1 MQNQS
6 LKFNLLAALTG
17 LVLVGMPACSQDA
30 WQQFQDHA
38 TAVFEKANPF
48 VVGITVKPQPPLFPS
63 FSIGELDS
71 ESNLERVFGDEESI
85 SAESVHSLYNRKR
98 VATGIVVDRGGY
110 ILTTGSILRS
120 VTPEYTTVTLSNGV
134 VLPAT
139 PVAQDSMSNLALFK
153 VDRIFDDAPV
163 FGNSQDLSIGSVV
176 LAITRPYG
184 RSNSL
189 YMGLVSNLEQ
199 ELGQARYESLIQTSV
214 PLHPG
219 SIGSPLLNFKGEV
232 VGMLSTTQ
240 KQSSWPELSFA
251 IPSEIL
257 EHIARELIQHGQVT
271 RGFIGAWV
279 NPLTPEIRLT
289 RSIPEE
295 VQGVIVRKVSPGDPA
310 ERAGII
316 AGDVIT
322 KFNDKVIGT
331 YQELIWQTALA
342 GPGNEIPV
350 EIWRDG
356 ELRTLLVGLER
367 FVLPSEIPKQP

>member
-1 MQNQS
+1 MQIQTVK
-6 LKFNLLAALTG
+6 LNLLAALIG
-17 LVLVGMPACSQDA
+17 LGLLGIPARSQDA
-30 WQQFQDHA
+30 WQQFQDQA
-38 TAVFEKANPF
+38 TEVFEKANSF
-48 VVGITVKPQPPLFPS
+48 VVGVAVKPQPPLFPS
-63 FSIGELDS
+63 FGVIGLDS
-71 ESNLERVFGDEESI
+71 DSALERVLSEEENLAGSP
-85 SAESVHSLYNRKR
+85 VQSLYSRKR
-98 VATGIVVDRGGY
+98 VATGFIIDRGGY

-153 VDRIFDDAPV
+153 VDRTFDDAPI
-163 FGNSQDLSIGSVV
+163 FGNSQDLRIGSVV

-189 YMGLVSNLEQ
+189 YMGLISNMGQ

-257 EHIARELIQHGQVT
+257 EHIARELIQHGYVT

-289 RSIPEE
+289 KGIPEE
-295 VQGVIVRKVSPGDPA
+295 IQGVIVRKVSPGDPA
-310 ERAGII
+310 ERAGIQ

-322 KFNDKVIGT
+322 KFNDKEIST

-350 EIWRDG
+350 EIWREG
-356 ELRTLLVGLER
+356 ELRIALVELER
-367 FVLPSEIPKQP
+367 FVHPSDIPK

>member
-1 MQNQS
+1 MLNQRVNTIVHVALS
-6 LKFNLLAALTG
+6 GLLLAGVSAY
-17 LVLVGMPACSQDA
+17 PQDA
-30 WQQFQDHA
+30 WQQFQGHA

-48 VVGITVKPQPPLFPS
+48 VVGISVKPQPPLFPS
-63 FSIGELDS
+63 FTVNGLDS
-71 ESNLERVFGDEESI
+71 DSALERVLNDEKNSPTEAVQSPN
-85 SAESVHSLYNRKR
+85 NRKR

-120 VTPEYTTVTLSNGV
+120 VTPEYATVTLSNGI
-134 VLPAT
+134 VLSAT
-139 PVAQDSMSNLALFK
+139 PIAQDSMSNLAIFK
-153 VDRIFDDAPV
+153 VDRTFENAPV
-163 FGNSQDLSIGSVV
+163 FGDSQNLSIGSVV

-189 YMGLVSNLEQ
+189 YMGLVSNLSQ

-257 EHIARELIQHGQVT
+257 EHVARELIQYGYVT

-279 NPLTPEIRLT
+279 NPMTPEIR
-289 RSIPEE
+289 REKAIPEDVE
-295 VQGVIVRKVSPGDPA
+295 GVVVRKVSPGDPA
-310 ERAGII
+310 DRAGIH
-316 AGDVIT
+316 AGDLIT
-322 KFNDKVIGT
+322 KFNDREIRT

-342 GPGNEIPV
+342 GPGSEIPV
-350 EIWRDG
+350 EIWREG
-356 ELRTLLVGLER
+356 EQKTLLVELDR
-367 FVLPSEIPKQP
+367 FVHPSEMPNHP

>member
-6 LKFNLLAALTG
+6 LKFSLLTAMAG
-17 LVLVGMPACSQDA
+17 LVLVGMPARSQDA

-48 VVGITVKPQPPLFPS
+48 VVGIAVKPQPPLFPS
-63 FSIGELDS
+63 FETRGLDS
-71 ESNLERVFGDEESI
+71 DSALERVLSDDGNSPSEAIQSP
-85 SAESVHSLYNRKR
+85 YNRKR
-98 VATGIVVDRGGY
+98 VATGFVVDRGGY

-153 VDRIFDDAPV
+153 VDHTFDDAPI
-163 FGNSQDLSIGSVV
+163 FGNSQDLRIGSVV

-257 EHIARELIQHGQVT
+257 EHIARDLIQHGQVT

-279 NPLTPEIRLT
+279 NPLTPEVRLAKN
-289 RSIPEE
+289 IPEE
-295 VQGVIVRKVSPGDPA
+295 IRGVIVRKVSPGDPA
-310 ERAGII
+310 ERAGIQ

-322 KFNDKVIGT
+322 KFNDKEIST

-350 EIWRDG
+350 EIWREG
-356 ELRTLLVGLER
+356 ELRTVLVGLER
-367 FVLPSEIPKQP
+367 FVLPAEIPK